1 MARMGDGEEGRGWK
15 GEEEEE
21 EKEGGLRETA
31 SGPHRHLDSAAMF
44 FCSLIKQ
51 PQGRKRRRLP
61 REREEARWRR
71 KRRKTD
77 ERREDGRENSCLEVE

>member
-1 MARMGDGEEGRGWK
+1 MGEEEK
-15 GEEEEE
+15 EEEEE
-21 EKEGGLRETA
+21 GEGGLRETA

-51 PQGRKRRRLP
+51 PRGRKRRRLP

-77 ERREDGRENSCLEVE
+77 ERREDGREGSCLEVE